1 MIPNF
6 SCGKPSKLSEE
17 NKVQFKQILI
27 ESENVT
33 MTYAQR
39 IFKEDFGIEFILL
52 VVCNIVRQLDFNY
65 GKLRPKFRETPK
77 K

>member
-1 MIPNF
+1 
-6 SCGKPSKLSEE
+6 
-17 NKVQFKQILI
+17 
-27 ESENVT
+27 

-77 K
+77 KQRRNLKKNIDFARITIHDIVIALDESTIKQE